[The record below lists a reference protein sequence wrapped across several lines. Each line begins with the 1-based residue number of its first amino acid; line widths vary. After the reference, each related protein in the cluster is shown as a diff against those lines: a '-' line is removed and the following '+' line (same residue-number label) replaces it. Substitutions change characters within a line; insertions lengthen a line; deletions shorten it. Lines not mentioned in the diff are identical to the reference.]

1 MITNLLRPP
10 TTFSCM
16 MYVILYPL
24 IGQFCPIEVFNRLNM
39 KIFTIPDFKDQEK
52 QRRANILVATQLAS
66 GIMIVV
72 IVISSYILV
81 PEHPEVLL
89 QGLVGAAAMFISY
102 FLLRKGKLEAAGWMI
117 AILGWLIL
125 TLDLVFISGIRGV
138 NVLGQVLI
146 VMFAGLAISGKS
158 ALIITVISAGINL
171 IVLQLELNGILSQPA
186 PLQANLTRWLIQT
199 TYALLAAVYIW
210 RADTGIKDAIFKSQT
225 TADRYRAL
233 FERTNDGVV
242 IFDLNWIVLSA
253 NAQAVEMLGYS
264 EVEIV
269 GLNALELGD
278 ADNLEEMNRSREQIL
293 EGQNLPTFEEKL
305 VRKDGS
311 RVPVELNMALVYAV
325 KGNPCH
331 VQCIIRDITERKDY
345 ELQLQQQ
352 ALYDPLTNLP
362 NRTLFEDRYQGIY
375 SETDQSLVAVLFVDF
390 DNFKGVNDEYGHA
403 VGDQVLQEL
412 SRRMQGTLRESDTV
426 ARMGGDEFVIIL
438 ENIRNKMDVSRITE
452 KLLNSIYLP
461 IQLGDNCIQITAS
474 VGISI
479 AEKRDLPDL
488 DLLKNSDVAMY
499 RAKDIGKNNFQFFD

>member
-1 MITNLLRPP
+1 
-10 TTFSCM
+10 
-16 MYVILYPL
+16 
-24 IGQFCPIEVFNRLNM
+24 M
-39 KIFTIPDFKDQEK
+39 KIFSIPEFKDKEK

-72 IVISSYILV
+72 IVIGSYILA

-89 QGLVGAAAMFISY
+89 QGMVGTVAMFISY

-158 ALIITVISAGINL
+158 AFIITVISAGINL
-171 IVLQLELNGILSQPA
+171 IVLQLELNGILVQPA

-199 TYALLAAVYIW
+199 VYAFLAAVYIW
-210 RADTGIKDAIFKSQT
+210 RADSGIKDAIFKSQT

-242 IFDLNWIVLSA
+242 IIDLNWIILSA
-253 NAQAVEMLGYS
+253 NTQAVELLGYS
-264 EVEIV
+264 ETEIV
-269 GLNALELGD
+269 GLNSLEFGD
-278 ADNLEEMNRSREQIL
+278 PDNLEEMDHRREQIL
-293 EGQNLPTFEEKL
+293 EGEKLTTFEEVL

-325 KGNPCH
+325 NGNPCH
-331 VQCIIRDITERKDY
+331 VQCIMRDITERKNY
-345 ELQLQQQ
+345 QLQLEQQ

-362 NRTLFEDRYQGIY
+362 NRTLFEDRYQKIH
-375 SETDQSLVAVLFVDF
+375 SEIDQSLVAVLFVDL
-390 DNFKGVNDEYGHA
+390 DNFKCVNDEYGHA

-412 SRRMQGTLRESDTV
+412 SSRMQGTLRESDTV

-438 ENIRNKMDVSRITE
+438 DSIRNKMDVSKITE
-452 KLLNSIYLP
+452 KLLNNIYLP
-461 IQLGDNCIQITAS
+461 IQLGEHSIQITAS

-479 AEKRDLPDL
+479 AEKRNLPEL

-499 RAKDIGKNNFQFFD
+499 QAKDSGKNNFKFFDSEELSDI

>member
-1 MITNLLRPP
+1 
-10 TTFSCM
+10 
-16 MYVILYPL
+16 
-24 IGQFCPIEVFNRLNM
+24 M
-39 KIFTIPDFKDQEK
+39 KIFSIPDFKDQEK

-66 GIMIVV
+66 GVMIVV
-72 IVISSYILV
+72 IVIGSYIMV

-89 QGLVGAAAMFISY
+89 QGMVGTAAMFFSY
-102 FLLRKGKLEAAGWMI
+102 ILLRKGKLEAAGWMI

-125 TLDLVFISGIRGV
+125 TLDLVLISGIRGV

-158 ALIITVISAGINL
+158 AFIITVISAGINL
-171 IVLQLELNGILSQPA
+171 IVLQLELNGILVQPA

-199 TYALLAAVYIW
+199 VYAFLAAVYIW

-242 IFDLNWIVLSA
+242 IIDLNWIVLSA
-253 NAQAVEMLGYS
+253 NTQAVELLGYS
-264 EVEIV
+264 ETEIV
-269 GLNALELGD
+269 GLNSLELG
-278 ADNLEEMNRSREQIL
+278 APDNLGEMDHRREQIL
-293 EGQNLPTFEEKL
+293 EGEKLTTFEEVL

-311 RVPVELNMALVYAV
+311 QVPVELNMALVYAV
-325 KGNPCH
+325 NGDPCH
-331 VQCIIRDITERKDY
+331 VQCIIRDITERKNY
-345 ELQLQQQ
+345 QLQLEQQ

-362 NRTLFEDRYQGIY
+362 NRTLFEDRYQKIH
-375 SETDQSLVAVLFVDF
+375 SEIDQSLVAVLFVDL
-390 DNFKGVNDEYGHA
+390 DNFKCVNDEYGHA

-438 ENIRNKMDVSRITE
+438 DSIRNKMDVSKITE
-452 KLLNSIYLP
+452 KLLNNIYLP
-461 IQLGDNCIQITAS
+461 IQLGEHSIQITAS

-479 AEKRDLPDL
+479 AEKRNLPDL
-488 DLLKNSDVAMY
+488 DLLKNSDAAMY
-499 RAKDIGKNNFQFFD
+499 QAKDSGKNNFKFFDSEELSDS